1 MAQESNPVSRDSAPD
16 AQPTAAATTTEIR
29 GQIDQT
35 RTEMGQTIDAIQARL
50 SPGRLVSDARESVK
64 EATVGRMKR
73 LATATH
79 DTLGSGSRASLG
91 AKRVVDAVKANPMP
105 FAMVGAAA
113 MALIARAAVR
123 SRRSAYRTSGHRHRF
138 WVGACAA
145 GLAGWSAWRKA
156 SSYRSSQS
164 RAY

>member
-1 MAQESNPVSRDSAPD
+1 MAQESNSVSRDPAPD

-64 EATVGRMKR
+64 EATV
-73 LATATH
+73 
-79 DTLGSGSRASLG
+79 SRAALG